1 MRVFLIDAENV
12 NIEFF
17 IKSNKFDKSDKF
29 YIVGYSNLKFSID
42 VLKFLQDREF
52 FVYEFKN
59 PSENYADKVIFTI
72 LGYIMN
78 EPKFSHFYIVSN
90 DNIFVNLGFTERLF
104 GKKVEN
110 IKFSNSTSLV
120 KTTPKNEPKKE
131 IKKELSMDEIY
142 KNNIEDIEILRESYP
157 KNDEFHNALV
167 KLFGME
173 IGKELYKISKNSV
186 KQEDKN
192 EAFYQQNRAKIDEIL
207 DQISGLK
214 DTHNALVKEFGEN
227 GRELYIYLKEENKL
241 YFKKGD
247 L

>member
-17 IKSNKFDKSDKF
+17 IKSREFKKSDKF
-29 YIVGYSNLKFSID
+29 YIVVYNSLKFSID

-59 PSENYADKVIFTI
+59 PSENYADKIIFTI

-78 EPKFSHFYIVSN
+78 DPKFSHFYIVSN
-90 DNIFVNLGFTERLF
+90 DHIFVNLGFTERLF

-120 KTTPKNEPKKE
+120 ATKSSFEPKKAE
-131 IKKELSMDEIY
+131 PNIDEIY
-142 KNNIEDIEILRESYP
+142 KNNIEDIEILRQSYP

-167 KLFGME
+167 KLFGMD
-173 IGKELYKISKNSV
+173 IGKNLYKISKNTT
-186 KQEDKN
+186 KDKN
-192 EAFYQQNRAKIDEIL
+192 EIFYQKNRAKIDEIL
-207 DQISGLK
+207 KQNNNLK
-214 DTHNALVKEFGEN
+214 DTHNALVKEFGEV
-227 GRELYIYLKEENKL
+227 GKELYNYLKNSKVFL
-241 YFKKGD
+241 KS
-247 L
+247 

>member
-120 KTTPKNEPKKE
+120 KVTTKNSPKPQKTENEPN
-131 IKKELSMDEIY
+131 IDEIY
-142 KNNIEDIEILRESYP
+142 KNNIEDIEILRQSHP

-173 IGKELYKISKNSV
+173 VGKRLYKISKNSN
-186 KQEDKN
+186 KQKDKS
-192 EAFYQQNRAKIDEIL
+192 ESFYQKNRVAIDEIL
-207 DQISGLK
+207 KQNSTLE
-214 DTHNALVKEFGEN
+214 DTHNALVKEFGED
-227 GRELYIYLKEENKL
+227 GREIYMYLKKENKL
-241 YFKKGD
+241 
-247 L
+247 